1 MEALLDCL
9 EWDDGLQVGV
19 KQIDEQHKRLFGLLK
34 EISAISMYYKQLDK
48 INPVVDE
55 LIDHVIRCFNEEEQ
69 AMKGHGYPGLAIQEQ
84 QQQHLVFVKMLIL
97 ELDLRHLN
105 KLPTIE
111 LLERLANLLRD
122 HIMTVDKKYASF
134 LGAAENFCTK
144 QRCMDMGATSDL
156 RLAGLSG

>member
-19 KQIDEQHKRLFGLLK
+19 KQIDEQHKRLFCLLK
-34 EISAISMYYKQLDK
+34 EISAISIYSKQIDK
-48 INPVVDE
+48 INPVINE

-84 QQQHLVFVKMLIL
+84 QHLGFVKMLIL

-105 KLPTIE
+105 KMPTIE

-122 HIMTVDKKYASF
+122 HIVTVDKKYAAF
-134 LGAAENFCTK
+134 LDAAGNYRTK
-144 QRCMDMGATSDL
+144 NGCMKMGATSDL
-156 RLAGLSG
+156 YQ